1 MHDTKPQL
9 FIMDE
14 WLGDPIPLAEIKEIS
29 EPTLDEE
36 YDMPDIAHLKEGFEI
51 PFEVKMKKS
60 AINKLFQP
68 CFGREPYRNL
78 EKCAKCILKKDCIV
92 AKIENN
98 FNMRLRGIPPLIINH
113 KEDTNG
119 RERKETVETARSGT
133 FTRSDSVCHAGV

>member
-14 WLGDPIPLAEIKEIS
+14 RLGDPIPLAEIKEIS

-36 YDMPDIAHLKEGFEI
+36 YDMPDISHLKEGFEI
-51 PFEVKMKKS
+51 PFENEEICHKQTVSTVFWQRTLQESRKMCQVHTEKGLRCGE
-60 AINKLFQP
+60 NREQFQH
-68 CFGREPYRNL
+68 EI
-78 EKCAKCILKKDCIV
+78 K
-92 AKIENN
+92 
-98 FNMRLRGIPPLIINH
+98 GIPPLIINH

-133 FTRSDSVCHAGV
+133 FTRSDSVCHAGF

>member
-1 MHDTKPQL
+1 MENETRPQL

-36 YDMPDIAHLKEGFEI
+36 YDMPDISHLKDGFEI

-78 EKCAKCILKKDCIV
+78 EKCAKCILKKDCVV

-98 FNMRLRGIPPLIINH
+98 FSMRLRAYHP
-113 KEDTNG
+113 
-119 RERKETVETARSGT
+119 
-133 FTRSDSVCHAGV
+133 

>member
-1 MHDTKPQL
+1 MENETRPQL

-36 YDMPDIAHLKEGFEI
+36 YDMPDIPHLKDGFEI

-68 CFGREPYRNL
+68 CFGREPT
-78 EKCAKCILKKDCIV
+78 EISKMC
-92 AKIENN
+92 
-98 FNMRLRGIPPLIINH
+98 
-113 KEDTNG
+113 
-119 RERKETVETARSGT
+119 
-133 FTRSDSVCHAGV
+133 

>member
-1 MHDTKPQL
+1 MANETKPQL

-36 YDMPDIAHLKEGFEI
+36 YDMPDIVHLKEGFEV

-60 AINKLFQP
+60 AINKLFRP

-78 EKCAKCILKKDCIV
+78 EKCASSILKEDCVV

-98 FNMRLRGIPPLIINH
+98 FNMRLRAYRP
-113 KEDTNG
+113 
-119 RERKETVETARSGT
+119 
-133 FTRSDSVCHAGV
+133 

>member
-1 MHDTKPQL
+1 MENETKPQL

-14 WLGDPIPLAEIKEIS
+14 RLGDPIPLAEIKEIS

-36 YDMPDIAHLKEGFEI
+36 YDMPDISHLKEGFEI

-78 EKCAKCILKKDCIV
+78 EKCAKCILKKDCVV

-98 FNMRLRGIPPLIINH
+98 FNMRFTLDNKSQGGHQWKRKKRNRGDRQKRHSYPI
-113 KEDTNG
+113 
-119 RERKETVETARSGT
+119 R
-133 FTRSDSVCHAGV
+133 

>member
-1 MHDTKPQL
+1 MDRYNHEPAWHKSGCRSGRWQSGDISTGCMANETKPQL

-36 YDMPDIAHLKEGFEI
+36 YDMPDIVHLKEGFEV

-78 EKCAKCILKKDCIV
+78 EKCAKCILKNDCVV

-98 FNMRLRGIPPLIINH
+98 FNMRLRAYHP
-113 KEDTNG
+113 
-119 RERKETVETARSGT
+119 
-133 FTRSDSVCHAGV
+133 

>member
-1 MHDTKPQL
+1 MHDTKLQL

-36 YDMPDIAHLKEGFEI
+36 YDMPDIVHLKEGFEV

-60 AINKLFQP
+60 AINKLLQP
-68 CFGREPYRNL
+68 CFGREPYRKL
-78 EKCAKCILKKDCIV
+78 EKCAKCILKKDCVV

-98 FNMRLRGIPPLIINH
+98 FNMRLRAYHP
-113 KEDTNG
+113 
-119 RERKETVETARSGT
+119 
-133 FTRSDSVCHAGV
+133 

>member
-1 MHDTKPQL
+1 MANETKPQL

-36 YDMPDIAHLKEGFEI
+36 YDMPDIVHLKEG
-51 PFEVKMKKS
+51 FEVKMKKS
-60 AINKLFQP
+60 AINKLFRP

-78 EKCAKCILKKDCIV
+78 EKCAKCILKEDCVV

-98 FNMRLRGIPPLIINH
+98 FNMRLRAYRL
-113 KEDTNG
+113 
-119 RERKETVETARSGT
+119 
-133 FTRSDSVCHAGV
+133 

>member
-1 MHDTKPQL
+1 MENETKPQL

-14 WLGDPIPLAEIKEIS
+14 RLGDPIPLAEIKEIS

-36 YDMPDIAHLKEGFEI
+36 YDMPDISHLKEGFKI

-78 EKCAKCILKKDCIV
+78 KKCAKCILKKDCV
-92 AKIENN
+92 KAKIENN
-98 FNMRLRGIPPLIINH
+98 FNMKARRI
-113 KEDTNG
+113 TTSG
-119 RERKETVETARSGT
+119 RN
-133 FTRSDSVCHAGV
+133 